1 MHTPRWER
9 TEFKY
14 GSLALAALL
23 AACGGGGGDNS
34 GGAGATPTPP
44 VAPASI
50 TLNGKASTGAAVAAR
65 SVEARCATGSANSV
79 TQTDGSFALSVTDG
93 KWPCIARVMLADG
106 SALHTV
112 AQAPAAATTA
122 TANITPI
129 TQLVT
134 ASVAG
139 GEPATYYGAFTNAVA
154 TALPSTAVAAA
165 VTNVTAVLKAG
176 GVDIAPAG
184 DVVSGPVAV
193 AYTDTIAALTTALT
207 TGGTTL
213 AAITTTVGNTS
224 PNADTATGGSTTT
237 TSTASL
243 PPSQLLLPHAANC
256 AALRSGTYRVV
267 TPSRTGGLAEQTGTI
282 RLDATT
288 LAVTFTDNSTGS
300 WAATGTAAGAC
311 HFTDGGGTADIV
323 VSPAGVFVARHLA
336 DDGSYRL
343 TIGFPEQSHAL
354 AEVAG
359 TWNALGLVTTDA
371 GAYAAASATATIDA
385 AGAFSAVTWCQNEAT
400 WGLSTGNCSLV
411 TTNLSTLRANADGGF
426 DSFDQGATASS
437 GRAFMYKA
445 GNGDV
450 MVVEVDGDGS
460 LFMFTKQRTD
470 TPPPVGRVSTS
481 WNLTL
486 NAQLLATAALSESS
500 NTIASV
506 DSTAGSWVR
515 TQHSASGT
523 AFDYPETLFA
533 NNPRAGFTYRPAAT
547 STAANGTSVN
557 VREFNV
563 LSLRGMGLSP
573 LVIPSTKSFIVS
585 VNQP

>member
-1 MHTPRWER
+1 MHAPRWER
-9 TEFKY
+9 TELKY

-23 AACGGGGGDNS
+23 AACGGGGGDSS
-34 GGAGATPTPP
+34 GGTGGM

-50 TLNGKASTGAAVAAR
+50 TLSGQASTGAAVAAKA
-65 SVEARCATGSANSV
+65 VDARCATGSASSV
-79 TQTDGSFALSVTDG
+79 TQADGGFTLIVTDG
-93 KWPCIARVMLADG
+93 KWPCVARVTLADG

-139 GEPATYYGAFTNAVA
+139 GDPAAYYGGFTNAVA
-154 TALPSTAVAAA
+154 TALPSAAVAAA

-176 GVDIAPAG
+176 GIDIAPAG
-184 DVVSGPVAV
+184 DVVAGPVAA
-193 AYTDTIAALTTALT
+193 AYTDTLAALTTALT

-213 AAITTTVGNTS
+213 AEITTTVGNTS
-224 PNADTATGGSTTT
+224 PNAGTGGTTT
-237 TSTASL
+237 TTAVASL
-243 PPSQLLLPHAANC
+243 PPALLLLPHAANC
-256 AALRSGTYRVV
+256 AALRSGTYRVI
-267 TPSRTGGLAEQTGTI
+267 TPSRTGGLAEQSGTI
-282 RLDATT
+282 TVNAAT
-288 LAVTFTDNSTGS
+288 LAVTFPDNSTGA
-300 WAATGTAAGAC
+300 WTANAAAAGAC
-311 HFTDGGGTADIV
+311 RFTDSSGTADIV
-323 VSPAGVFVARHLA
+323 VSPAGVFVARYRE
-336 DDGSYRL
+336 DDGSFRL
-343 TIGFPEQSHAL
+343 TIGFPVQSHTL

-359 TWNALGLVTTDA
+359 TWNALDLVTTDT

-400 WGLSTGNCSLV
+400 WSLTSGNCIPI
-411 TTNLSTLRANADGGF
+411 TTDLSTLRANADGGF
-426 DSFDQGATASS
+426 DSFDPGATASS

-460 LFMFTKQRTD
+460 LLMFTKQRTV
-470 TPPPVGRVSTS
+470 TAPPVGRVSAS
-481 WNLTL
+481 WNLAL
-486 NAQLLATAALSESS
+486 NAQLLAPTALSESS
-500 NTIASV
+500 NTTASV

-515 TQHSASGT
+515 TQHSASGS

-533 NNPRAGFTYRPAAT
+533 NNPRAGFNYRAAAT
-547 STAANGTSVN
+547 STAVNGTSVN

-563 LSLRGMGLSP
+563 LGLRGMGLNP
-573 LVIPSTKSFIVS
+573 VVIPSTKSFFFS
-585 VNQP
+585 VDRP